1 MQAKKGSLSSLADS
15 GNLSDMNEG
24 VEQPLADTG
33 ADNERQTE
41 IAPRDGERP
50 DTEGGTDGNASE
62 ADDQE
67 DNIGSDDSDGDE
79 DLAAAISP
87 PSQSALTQSHHDT
100 DSLNGPSL
108 SADVQHPSADSLGM
122 TLHSSFFF
130 SKT

>member
-1 MQAKKGSLSSLADS
+1 
-15 GNLSDMNEG
+15 MNEG
-24 VEQPLADTG
+24 VEQPLADSG

-50 DTEGGTDGNASE
+50 DTEGDTDGNASE

-87 PSQSALTQSHHDT
+87 PTQSALPQSHHDA

-108 SADVQHPSADSLGM
+108 SMDVQHPSADSLGM
-122 TLHSSFFF
+122 T
-130 SKT
+130 